1 MSQRSNQ
8 VAEEL
13 RKIISQILIEDVSD
27 PHLGFVTITRVEV
40 TDDLRFARVF
50 YSVLGDEEKK
60 QESARAIAENLGYI
74 KHLAVERINMKYAT
88 ELRFEL
94 DRSIDH
100 SLRIEGIL
108 RKIHEK
114 DAGPEPR
121 KDA

>member
-13 RKIISQILIEDVSD
+13 RKIISQILIEEVSD
-27 PHLGFVTITRVEV
+27 PHLGFVTVTRVEV
-40 TDDLRFARVF
+40 TDDLRFARVY
-50 YSVLGDEEKK
+50 YSVLGDEQKK
-60 QESARAIAENLGYI
+60 QESARAIAENLSYI
-74 KHLAVERINMKYAT
+74 RRLAVERINMKYAA

-114 DAGPEPR
+114 DTGPAPG